1 MELLNP
7 KNAPEPVGPY
17 SVVVK
22 SGGFIFLSGQIP
34 IDKSNGQVSVLNIEE
49 ATHRVLKNISSILE
63 EVGSSLE
70 KVVKVTVYMTDMSG
84 FQKFNQVY
92 AQYFSTHRPA
102 RSVVEVS
109 HLPKGVPLEIEVIAE
124 E

>member
-7 KNAPEPVGPY
+7 KSAPEPVGPY

-22 SGGFIFLSGQIP
+22 SRGFIFLSGQIP

-109 HLPKGVPLEIEVIAE
+109 
-124 E
+124 